1 VPYCDTL
8 NDTETERKTRP
19 MNRII
24 LLLFYLTAYNFGQ
37 AQTIDTLL
45 NVGNHK
51 LHFNIIKGKGTP
63 ILFEAGNGDD
73 GAVWQSIINEIHKQ
87 TKATIITYDRAGL
100 GKSEID
106 TTKISFQNEVKD
118 LEIVLK
124 KLGYSK
130 KIFIVCHSFGGYYAS
145 LFTYQNPKKV
155 KGVVCIDIATPCF
168 FTKKWSDEFIQT
180 IKEEDWKMI
189 KQYKPGLYY
198 VLKNFSNTAV
208 FMQDKF
214 LNSKTPVTMIMAEN
228 IQPMVRED
236 EKEKWIN
243 CCKELG
249 TMHNHNFV
257 IAKNAD
263 HKVWEKNPTIVIDEI
278 VKLYKKVK

>member
-1 VPYCDTL
+1 MQ
-8 NDTETERKTRP
+8 
-19 MNRII
+19 MNRLI
-24 LLLFYLTAYNFGQ
+24 LVLFCLTIYNFGQ
-37 AQTIDTLL
+37 AQTIDTLI

-73 GAVWQSIINEIHKQ
+73 GSVWQSITNETHKQ

-100 GKSEID
+100 GKSEVD
-106 TTKISFQNEVKD
+106 TTKISFQNEIKD
-118 LEIVLK
+118 LETALK
-124 KLGYSK
+124 KLGVSK
-130 KIFIVCHSFGGYYAS
+130 KVFIVCHSFGGYYAS
-145 LFTYQNPKKV
+145 LFTYQNLKKV

-189 KQYKPGLYY
+189 KQYKPGLFYT
-198 VLKNFSNTAV
+198 LKNFSNTAE

-228 IQPMVRED
+228 IQPMIREN

-249 TMHNHNFV
+249 RMPNHNFV
-257 IAKNAD
+257 ITKNAD
-263 HKVWEKNPTIVIDEI
+263 HKVWEKNPTIVIEEI